1 MELRQLVYFEAVARH
16 GSFSRAGEQLHVAQ
30 PAVSAQIRRLEA
42 ELGTPLLRRT
52 TRRVALTEA
61 GELFL
66 VRVRSVL
73 EQLQLVRTEVGE
85 LTAVLRGRVRVGATP
100 ILGTLDLPAALA
112 GFHRRHPGVALALR
126 TGLIA
131 ELRAALDRGELDLVL
146 GPVHSEPWE
155 SGEPGETHTVRKL
168 ADERLVLAAPP
179 GRPIG
184 ANPAPATRL
193 GSKNADPA
201 GGLSLADLR
210 DEPFVCL
217 PQGTGLRALLTAAAA
232 QAGYVPRIDFE
243 ADTPAGVRELVAA
256 GLGVA
261 LLAESAAVAAGPPI
275 DIHRLADAPAHPP
288 IGCILPRRGP
298 VSPATRAFLDHLV
311 SATRGNTARENAI
324 RTTVHGNAFH
334 TNADPANIL
343 HPEFPSAKFRDK
355 K

>member
-1 MELRQLVYFEAVARH
+1 MRFIAKYSESMELRQLVYFEAVARH
-16 GSFSRAGEQLHVAQ
+16 GGFSRAGEQLRVAQ

-73 EQLQLVRTEVGE
+73 EQLDLARAEVGE

-100 ILGTLDLPAALA
+100 ILGTLNLPVVLA

-146 GPVHSEPWE
+146 GPVH
-155 SGEPGETHTVRKL
+155 GEPGENHVVRKL
-168 ADERLVLAAPP
+168 AEERVVLAAPP
-179 GRPIG
+179 GRLIAAAAAAADG
-184 ANPAPATRL
+184 DAAARRL
-193 GSKNADPA
+193 GSTNPDTANT
-201 GGLSLADLR
+201 LTLADLR

-217 PQGTGLRALLTAAAA
+217 PRGTGLHTLLTAAAA
-232 QAGYVPRIDFE
+232 QAGFVPRIDFE

-275 DIHRLADAPAHPP
+275 DTHRLADAPAHPP
-288 IGCILPRRGP
+288 IGCILPRRG
-298 VSPATRAFLDHLV
+298 SANPATRAFLDHLV
-311 SATRGNTARENAI
+311 SASRGNGGTAEKDFPRNSLPGK
-324 RTTVHGNAFH
+324 GN
-334 TNADPANIL
+334 T
-343 HPEFPSAKFRDK
+343 K
-355 K
+355 

>member
-16 GSFSRAGEQLHVAQ
+16 GGFSRAGEQLRVAQ
-30 PAVSAQIRRLEA
+30 PAVSAQIRRLES
-42 ELGTPLLRRT
+42 ELGTALLRRT

-73 EQLQLVRTEVGE
+73 EQLDLARAEVGE

-100 ILGTLDLPAALA
+100 ILGTLNLPAALA

-146 GPVHSEPWE
+146 GPVH
-155 SGEPGETHTVRKL
+155 GEPGENHAVRKL
-168 ADERLVLAAPP
+168 AEESVVLAAPP
-179 GRPIG
+179 GRPI
-184 ANPAPATRL
+184 A
-193 GSKNADPA
+193 ADPA
-201 GGLSLADLR
+201 HSHRAPTLADLR
-210 DEPFVCL
+210 EEPFVCL
-217 PQGTGLRALLTAAAA
+217 PQGTGLHSLLTTAAA
-232 QAGYVPRIDFE
+232 QAGFVPRIDFE

-298 VSPATRAFLDHLV
+298 ASPATRAFLDHLV
-311 SATRGNTARENAI
+311 ATARA
-324 RTTVHGNAFH
+324 A
-334 TNADPANIL
+334 ADSERAAVGSIQRRRL
-343 HPEFPSAKFRDK
+343 G
-355 K
+355 